1 MLNIAFQVATP
12 DYNTVLAS
20 VVLVAA
26 ALALPVSFILTWLYR
41 RAVFKH
47 MRGRAHPSAAPSP
60 RPSSPATPPQPVPAL
75 PEIAVLSHGSVIRA
89 DGEAAGLQA
98 EALWAP
104 WRTAAIYV
112 AAGCGY
118 ALVMALTRL
127 AIPPAKGFH
136 PIVMLFL
143 LVVFGW
149 PAVLTVNLIAAT
161 NTRAKI
167 MTVFVYL
174 VLLAAAGAAA
184 STVPGL
190 RFTPGSIASGWYAA
204 NVPASLLLLTFLSRR
219 VRAVGPLVLIF
230 MLVVVAG
237 LHLVTFPLVMTSDD
251 DAWFRSIVGVGAA
264 VGLDEDVT
272 YFGLAAAGFLA
283 TYPIGWLGLRWVGRR
298 YEQKKISDQS
308 MIVDAVWLMFG
319 MVNILLMNRSTTAW
333 APLSGLVAFAAY
345 KLTARAG
352 FALLGHRRGATR
364 KGTRLLLLRVFAL
377 GKRSERLF
385 GALAKHWRHV
395 GSIQL
400 IAGYDLATETVEPHK
415 ILDFLSRKLAR
426 RFIDGTLALE
436 LSVAELDAAPDRDG
450 RYRVNDFF
458 CREDTW
464 KMVLSRLVSESDVVL
479 MDLRGFTEQN
489 DGCVFEIEELINLV
503 PLRRVKFIVDGTTD
517 EQFLRWVVQR
527 SWCEMRIASPNYS
540 PALPQLGLFRLTGSR
555 PGELRQLL
563 RALCVAAKTA
573 CG

>member
-1 MLNIAFQVATP
+1 
-12 DYNTVLAS
+12 
-20 VVLVAA
+20 
-26 ALALPVSFILTWLYR
+26 
-41 RAVFKH
+41 
-47 MRGRAHPSAAPSP
+47 
-60 RPSSPATPPQPVPAL
+60 L
-75 PEIAVLSHGSVIRA
+75 PEISVTGHGSVIRA
-89 DGEAAGLQA
+89 EGEVTGLQA

-104 WRTAAIYV
+104 WRTAAVYV
-112 AAGCGY
+112 AAGCSY
-118 ALVMALTRL
+118 ALVMALARL

-149 PAVLTVNLIAAT
+149 PAVLTVNLVAAT
-161 NTRAKI
+161 NTRARI

-174 VLLAAAGAAA
+174 VLLAAASAAA

-190 RFTPGSIASGWYAA
+190 QFTPDSIATGWFAA

-237 LHLVTFPLVMTSDD
+237 LHLVTLPLVMTSDD

-283 TYPIGWLGLRWVGRR
+283 TFPISWIGLRWVGRR
-298 YEQKKISDQS
+298 YERKKISDQS
-308 MIVDAVWLMFG
+308 MIVDAVWLLFG
-319 MVNILLMNRSTTAW
+319 MVNILLMNRPEAAW

-352 FALLGHRRGATR
+352 FALLGHYRGATR

-415 ILDFLSRKLAR
+415 FLDFLSGKLAR

-436 LSVAELDAAPDRDG
+436 LSVTELDAAPDRDG

-464 KMVLSRLVSESDVVL
+464 KMVLSRLVSENDVVL
-479 MDLRGFTEQN
+479 MDLRGFTAQN
-489 DGCVFEIEELINLV
+489 AGCVFEIKELVNVV
-503 PLRRVKFIVDGTTD
+503 PLGRVKFIVDGTTD
-517 EQFLRWVVQR
+517 EQFLLQVVHQA
-527 SWCEMRIASPNYS
+527 WGAMGIASPNRR
-540 PALPQLGLFRLTGSR
+540 PARNQLRLFRLTGSG
-555 PGELRQLL
+555 PGEMRQLL